1 VIEAKRMMITFNA
14 PIKEAVTA
22 RLNATNPKAFTEYS
36 KQFCKKA
43 VNHSSHKRQKI
54 QEKGLFIEG
63 KPMNGLTKS

>member
-1 VIEAKRMMITFNA
+1 MMITFNA
-14 PIKEAVTA
+14 PVKEAVTA
-22 RLNATNPKAFTEYS
+22 RMNVTNPKAFNEYS

-43 VNHSSHKRQKI
+43 VNQSSHKRQKI

>member
-1 VIEAKRMMITFNA
+1 MITFNA
-14 PIKEAVTA
+14 PIKEPVTA
-22 RLNATNPKAFTEYS
+22 RLNATNPKAFAEHS

-54 QEKGLFIEG
+54 LEKGLFIEG